1 MQASSDIFLG
11 WHQGS
16 LTDIHYYWRQLKD
29 MKSSVDATALDEDG
43 FKTYVAVCAVCLAG
57 AHARAGDAGAISG
70 YMGKGKSLGKAI
82 ADFGVA
88 YADQTEGDHQMLVE
102 AVKSGHIIAETGV

>member
-1 MQASSDIFLG
+1 M
-11 WHQGS
+11 
-16 LTDIHYYWRQLKD
+16 
-29 MKSSVDATALDEDG
+29 E
-43 FKTYVAVCAVCLAG
+43 VCDVCLAG